1 MENPTHSFREINL
14 VLQLIYESQIKSKTV
29 MSWSSRKKKRGHFC
43 TGYFFRRKF
52 FNIFVLSHC
61 ILYLIHFQNI
71 DTFTYQ
77 KALLHALLLL
87 VFKIVESF
95 LIVSLR
101 LIAVG
106 NFFIEFFVSFC

>member
-1 MENPTHSFREINL
+1 M
-14 VLQLIYESQIKSKTV
+14 
-29 MSWSSRKKKRGHFC
+29 
-43 TGYFFRRKF
+43 
-52 FNIFVLSHC
+52 
-61 ILYLIHFQNI
+61 HFQNI

-101 LIAVG
+101 MIAVG